1 MINISEITQNITTPQ
16 IAGLLPSDFNKEFIA
31 IRDTKK
37 VVFLCAGQTHY
48 FSDLPLKDFNLIKS
62 AYLKDHNA
70 VSFIS
75 KIHEDLKDQIEFYT
89 YHIWG
94 DLDSIPDI
102 ENGVLSD
109 SENFRDQKNCPS
121 LLWNSKTMKIDNY
134 ILNPRELSMI
144 DMMAQDYKDIVIA
157 GALHISVSHYD
168 GLKRKLF
175 KATNTQTKTS
185 LVLKAKDQKVI

>member
-1 MINISEITQNITTPQ
+1 MINTGEITQNITTSQ
-16 IAGLLPSDFNKEFIA
+16 IAGLFPSDFNIEFIA
-31 IRDTKK
+31 VRDTKK
-37 VVFLCAGQTHY
+37 VLFLCAGQTHY

-62 AYLKDHNA
+62 AYLKDHKA

-75 KIHEDLKDQIEFYT
+75 EIHEELKDQIEFYT

-94 DLDSIPDI
+94 DLDSVPDI

-109 SENFRDQKNCPS
+109 CENFRDQKNCPS
-121 LLWNSKTMKIDNY
+121 LLWNYKNIKIDNY
-134 ILNPRELSMI
+134 ILTPRELNMI
-144 DMMAQDYKDIVIA
+144 DYMAADYKDSVIT
-157 GALHISVSHYD
+157 GAVKVSVSHYD
-168 GLKRKLF
+168 GIKRKLF